1 MRNQTLARVQDIA
14 VTAAAVV
21 TVLAGLIAA
30 LDYML
35 ESKLDAKLEP
45 VKSELAS
52 IREGLRKMDERYE
65 RRLGRLE
72 TLHLAPAPPDSLPGS
87 DV

>member
-1 MRNQTLARVQDIA
+1 MRDRTLARVKDLA
-14 VTAAAVV
+14 VTAGAVV

-35 ESKLDAKLEP
+35 DAKLEP

-52 IREGLRKMDERYE
+52 IREDLRKMDERYE
-65 RRLGRLE
+65 RRLSRLE
-72 TLHLAPAPPDSLPGS
+72 GLHLAPTPPDTLAER
-87 DV
+87 DA

>member
-1 MRNQTLARVQDIA
+1 MRDRMLARVKDLA
-14 VTAAAVV
+14 VTAGAVV

-52 IREGLRKMDERYE
+52 IREDLRKMDERYE
-65 RRLGRLE
+65 RRLSRLE
-72 TLHLAPAPPDSLPGS
+72 GLHLAPTAPDTLAER
-87 DV
+87 DA

>member
-1 MRNQTLARVQDIA
+1 MRDRTLTRVKDIA
-14 VTAAAVV
+14 VAAGAVV

-35 ESKLDAKLEP
+35 DAKLEP

-52 IREGLRKMDERYE
+52 IREDLRKMDERYE
-65 RRLGRLE
+65 RRIGRLE
-72 TLHLAPAPPDSLPGS
+72 SLHLAPTSPDAPPENEA
-87 DV
+87 

>member
-1 MRNQTLARVQDIA
+1 MRDRMLAGVKDLA
-14 VTAAAVV
+14 VTAGAVV

-35 ESKLDAKLEP
+35 DAKLEP

-52 IREGLRKMDERYE
+52 IREDLRKMDERYE
-65 RRLGRLE
+65 RRLSRLE
-72 TLHLAPAPPDSLPGS
+72 GLHLAPTSPDTPAER
-87 DV
+87 DA

>member
-1 MRNQTLARVQDIA
+1 MRDRMLARVKDLA
-14 VTAAAVV
+14 VTAGAVV

-52 IREGLRKMDERYE
+52 IREDLRKMDERYE
-65 RRLGRLE
+65 RRLSRLE
-72 TLHLAPAPPDSLPGS
+72 GLHLAPTSPDTLAER
-87 DV
+87 DA

>member
-1 MRNQTLARVQDIA
+1 M
-14 VTAAAVV
+14 V

-72 TLHLAPAPPDSLPGS
+72 TLHFAPAPPDSLPGS

>member
-1 MRNQTLARVQDIA
+1 MRDRTLARVKDFA
-14 VTAAAVV
+14 VTAGAVV

-35 ESKLDAKLEP
+35 DAKLEP

-52 IREGLRKMDERYE
+52 IREDLRKMDERYE
-65 RRLGRLE
+65 RRLSRLE
-72 TLHLAPAPPDSLPGS
+72 GLHLAPTSPDTPAER
-87 DV
+87 DA

>member
-1 MRNQTLARVQDIA
+1 MRFPGKDLA
-14 VTAAAVV
+14 VTAGAVV

-35 ESKLDAKLEP
+35 DAKLEP

-52 IREGLRKMDERYE
+52 IREDLRKMDERYE
-65 RRLGRLE
+65 RRLSRLE
-72 TLHLAPAPPDSLPGS
+72 GLHLAPTSPDTPAER
-87 DV
+87 DA

>member
-1 MRNQTLARVQDIA
+1 MRDRTLAWVKDLA
-14 VTAAAVV
+14 VTAGAVV

-35 ESKLDAKLEP
+35 DAKLEP

-52 IREGLRKMDERYE
+52 IREDLRKMDERYE
-65 RRLGRLE
+65 RRLSRLE
-72 TLHLAPAPPDSLPGS
+72 GLHLAPTSPDTLAER
-87 DV
+87 DA

>member
-1 MRNQTLARVQDIA
+1 MRDRTLARVKDLA
-14 VTAAAVV
+14 VTAGAVV

-35 ESKLDAKLEP
+35 DAKLEP

-52 IREGLRKMDERYE
+52 IREDLRKMDERYE
-65 RRLGRLE
+65 RRLSRLE
-72 TLHLAPAPPDSLPGS
+72 GLHLAPTSPDTLAER
-87 DV
+87 DA